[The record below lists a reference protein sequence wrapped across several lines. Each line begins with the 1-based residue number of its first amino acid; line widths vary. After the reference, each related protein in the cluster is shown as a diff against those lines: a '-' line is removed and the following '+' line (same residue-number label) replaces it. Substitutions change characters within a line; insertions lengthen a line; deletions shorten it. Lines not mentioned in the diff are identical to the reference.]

1 MMFALFLIAVLA
13 AGASW
18 FALDRLMRTYRSY
31 ESRMK
36 SEARMRLDEF
46 FLFLDPAQL
55 WVALT
60 LACAILGV
68 LVLWISHRWW
78 LAAAAVVIGLWAPR
92 RVLQQIR
99 VRRQNRFDAQLPG
112 LLQSLAG
119 ALRAGSGLQRALRH
133 VVVQSEPPLSQE
145 FGLMLREQRMGI
157 GFPQG
162 LSNLHQRMPTQ
173 ACGLVVSALNI
184 ASQSGGGL
192 AETLENIAQTL
203 RARQHW
209 MGRVRALTAQGR
221 MQSWIMAGLPL
232 LLLAVLHALEPEVMS
247 LLWTTWPGWAV
258 LGLVAVLECLG
269 IVLIRRIVAIDV

>member
-1 MMFALFLIAVLA
+1 LA

-133 VVVQSEPPLSQE
+133 VVVQSEPPLS
-145 FGLMLREQRMGI
+145 
-157 GFPQG
+157 
-162 LSNLHQRMPTQ
+162 
-173 ACGLVVSALNI
+173 
-184 ASQSGGGL
+184 
-192 AETLENIAQTL
+192 
-203 RARQHW
+203 
-209 MGRVRALTAQGR
+209 
-221 MQSWIMAGLPL
+221 
-232 LLLAVLHALEPEVMS
+232 
-247 LLWTTWPGWAV
+247 
-258 LGLVAVLECLG
+258 
-269 IVLIRRIVAIDV
+269 